1 MINSLVCSWII
12 NVIDPKLHA
21 SVAYPETMKV
31 MRGDLKRRYVVANAP
46 KISQLKSEIA
56 ACKQGGSK
64 WLSSTPNY

>member
-21 SVAYPETMKV
+21 SVAYVKTTKV
-31 MRGDLKRRYVVANAP
+31 MWDNLKRRYAVANTP

-64 WLSSTPNY
+64 WLSSTPN